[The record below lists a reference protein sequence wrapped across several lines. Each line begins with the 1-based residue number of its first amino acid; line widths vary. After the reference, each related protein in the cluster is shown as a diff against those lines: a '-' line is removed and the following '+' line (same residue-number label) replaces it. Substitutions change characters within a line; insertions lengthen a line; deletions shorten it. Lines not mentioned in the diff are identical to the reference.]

1 MAVNVTLVDKDGNE
15 WVAGTAVE
23 VVDLL
28 AQGYRFKGQGT
39 AGVADQA
46 APAGPK
52 PTNPPSNV
60 ANPAPVSNTGAVSP
74 AGDGS
79 SK

>member
-15 WVAGTAVE
+15 WLAGSAVE

-39 AGVADQA
+39 AGAADQA
-46 APAGPK
+46 APVGPK
-52 PTNPPSNV
+52 PTNPPSN
-60 ANPAPVSNTGAVSP
+60 VSNTGAVSP

-79 SK
+79 GK